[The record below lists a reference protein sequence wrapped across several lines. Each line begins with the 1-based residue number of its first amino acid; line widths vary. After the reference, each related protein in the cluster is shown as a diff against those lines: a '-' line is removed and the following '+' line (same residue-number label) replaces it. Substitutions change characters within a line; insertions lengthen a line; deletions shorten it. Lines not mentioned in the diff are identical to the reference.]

1 MALRDYAPELLAA
14 ALFPLLWWQG
24 RRTRRITPRLPI
36 ATGQP
41 FGLAGQSNASRTL
54 RVLGIGE
61 SPMAGVGVTHYDDSL
76 CARFAALLAQQ
87 QACQVHWQVLAE
99 NGARLAAASSWLQ
112 QLPAS
117 PTDTVDIIL
126 LSFGVNDTTA
136 FASVATYRRQMSAL
150 LQQLQTRWPAAQILI
165 SGVPKL
171 AEFPALPSP
180 LRHVLGYKA
189 ASLDSAVAGLLAQFV
204 VKLPLNQSKLC
215 HIAMPVM
222 RDKRCMASDGYH
234 PSAMGAALW
243 AEQLLTIYTEKHKNL
258 PA

>member
-1 MALRDYAPELLAA
+1 MALRDYAPELLAGV
-14 ALFPLLWWQG
+14 LFPLLWWQG

-36 ATGQP
+36 AAGQP
-41 FGLAGQSNASRTL
+41 FGLAGQRDASRSL

-61 SPMAGVGVTHYDDSL
+61 SPMAGVGVTHYEDSL

-99 NGARLAAASSWLQ
+99 NGARLAAASGWLQ

-117 PTDTVDIIL
+117 HTDTVDIIL

-136 FASVATYRRQMSAL
+136 FAPVARYRRQMAAL
-150 LQQLQTRWPAAQILI
+150 LQQIQTRWPAAQILI

-171 AEFPALPSP
+171 VEFPALPTP
-180 LRHVLGYKA
+180 LRQVLGYKA
-189 ASLDSAVAGLLAQFV
+189 ASLDSAVADLVAGTSQ
-204 VKLPLNQSKLC
+204 LC
-215 HIAMPVM
+215 HVAMPVM

-243 AEQLLTIYTEKHKNL
+243 AEQLLTIYAGKHKNL